1 MIPLRSARRAT
12 LVALLL
18 TASVGAGPGA
28 AALTAPST
36 DILIVG
42 AGLAGLSTAYY
53 AKQAGLSYR
62 VLEMTP
68 HIGGRMRSAKYPQG
82 LAAEAGLMEFW
93 EGNPALD
100 IAHALKVPTD
110 RGDTS
115 FSSFYY
121 QKKFIPFTQDTN
133 EAFLAA
139 LLTPPE
145 RLAYARWD
153 QAMDNMYK
161 GVKETRHLPPDILKL
176 KNISFADW
184 IKKSSGLSPRAQ
196 ALVRTATEPE
206 FGTSWERISALDGL
220 EEWHIFS
227 GKGTGNQHIQG
238 GNQKLAEAIAD
249 HIGRD
254 HVDLNRQ
261 VTNVTVGKDGARVVA
276 MDPSDYKFH
285 HYEAKHLVT
294 TMPLFRLYEI
304 QFTPPLPA
312 KVREAIDTQTW
323 GAYFTAHVVLDDAAK
338 KYWEVDGS
346 SVLPILTDGPLSV
359 IYEGETTSKDHQLLN
374 ILVTG
379 DHAETFNARTGSL
392 DEVKRQLT
400 AAFDQQWPGFS
411 KHIQQMTFVRYH
423 PRAIA
428 SWPVGR
434 SRWDDLSNLVRE
446 PQLGGR
452 LYLAGDFT
460 EGTHSDGAV
469 RSAQRVI
476 QQITRVEGRSWT
488 PPARSH

>member
-1 MIPLRSARRAT
+1 MIPLRSASRVT
-12 LVALLL
+12 IVAFLL
-18 TASVGAGPGA
+18 TASLGAGPGA

-36 DILIVG
+36 DVLIIG

-82 LAAEAGLMEFW
+82 VAAEAGLMEFW

-133 EAFLAA
+133 EEFLKA
-139 LLTPPE
+139 LLPPAE
-145 RLAYARWD
+145 RTAYAKWD
-153 QAMDNMYK
+153 ARMDAMYK
-161 GVKETRHLPPDILKL
+161 RVKATRPLPADLLKL
-176 KNISFADW
+176 KDVAFSDW
-184 IKKSSGLSPRAQ
+184 IKQSSGLSPKAQ
-196 ALVRTATEPE
+196 ALVQGATEPE
-206 FGTSWERISALDGL
+206 FATSWERISALDGL

-238 GNQKLAEAIAD
+238 GNQKLGEAIAD
-249 HIGRD
+249 HVGRD
-254 HVDLNRQ
+254 KVDLNRQ
-261 VTNVTVGKDGARVVA
+261 VTNVTIGKDGVQALA
-276 MDPSDYKFH
+276 MDPSDYRFH
-285 HYEAKHLVT
+285 HYEAKHIVT
-294 TMPLFRLYEI
+294 TMPLYRLYEI
-304 QFTPPLPA
+304 QFTPPLPT
-312 KVREAIDTQTW
+312 KVREAIDTQSW
-323 GAYFTAHVVLDDAAK
+323 GAYFTAHVIVADAAK
-338 KYWEVDGS
+338 KFWEVDGS
-346 SVLPILTDGPLSV
+346 SILPILTTGPLSV
-359 IYEGETTSKDHQLLN
+359 IYEGESESKDHQLLN

-434 SRWDDLSNLVRE
+434 SRWDGLSELVRQ
-446 PQLGGR
+446 PQLGR

-469 RSAQRVI
+469 RSAQRVV
-476 QQITRVEGRSWT
+476 QQITRAEGRSWT
-488 PPARSH
+488 PPVRAH

>member
-1 MIPLRSARRAT
+1 MRSLRRVTAISF
-12 LVALLL
+12 LLA
-18 TASVGAGPGA
+18 ASLGAQPGA

-36 DILIVG
+36 DVLIVG
-42 AGLAGLSTAYY
+42 AGLAGLSAAYY

-82 LAAEAGLMEFW
+82 VAAEAGLMEFW

-100 IAHALKVPTD
+100 IAHDLRVPTD

-121 QKKFIPFTQDTN
+121 QKKLIPFTQDTN
-133 EAFLAA
+133 EQFLAA
-139 LLTPPE
+139 LLSPAE
-145 RLAYARWD
+145 RKAYATWD
-153 QAMDNMYK
+153 AKMDAMYK
-161 GVKETRHLPPDILKL
+161 RVKSTRPLPADLLKL
-176 KNISFADW
+176 KDVSFQDW
-184 IKKSSGLSPRAQ
+184 MKKHSGLSAKAQ
-196 ALVRTATEPE
+196 ALVQSATEPE
-206 FGTSWERISALDGL
+206 FATGWDRISMLDGL

-249 HIGRD
+249 HVGRD
-254 HVDLNRQ
+254 KVDLNRQ
-261 VTNVTVGKDGARVVA
+261 VTNVNVGKAGVQVVA

-285 HYEAKHLVT
+285 HYEARHLVT

-304 QFTPPLPA
+304 QFTPALPA
-312 KVREAIDTQTW
+312 KVREAIDTQSW
-323 GAYFTAHVVLDDAAK
+323 GAYFTAHVIVDDAARK
-338 KYWEVDGS
+338 FWEVDGS
-346 SVLPILTDGPLSV
+346 SILPILTPGPLSV
-359 IYEGETTSKDHQLLN
+359 IYEGETESEHHQLLN

-379 DHAETFNARTGSL
+379 DHAELFNARTGSL

-434 SRWDDLSNLVRE
+434 SRWDALSELVRQ

-469 RSAQRVI
+469 RSAQRVV
-476 QQITRVEGRSWT
+476 QQITKAEGRAWA